1 MRLWWVLLLCVLIVS
16 GTVRSA
22 RSPKVGSHDDKDNNG
37 DDNGSGNDGTY
48 LALSFIQTNWDLKK
62 RMIRSP
68 F

>member
-22 RSPKVGSHDDKDNNG
+22 KSPKVGSHDDKDNNG
-37 DDNGSGNDGTY
+37 DDNGSGDDGTY
-48 LALSFIQTNWDLKK
+48 FIQTNRDLNR

-68 F
+68 L